1 MKKNLKSIM
10 LIAALTTAN
19 ICYAQT
25 GASEE
30 NPIDRT
36 AFIVNHS
43 FENGTFGW
51 TVSNLVSQSNSS
63 FPNKE
68 GTFYLEKWVSSG
80 SAGNASVKQ
89 SVNNLP
95 VGLYKLTAAAQNIL
109 QSTPTKQN
117 TGVHIFANDEKTA
130 VYTADDYSLEFKNVG
145 GQVEIGY
152 TSQNAGGNWIAVDNF
167 RLYQIGDVDKSE
179 VIPLLQAK
187 ITEVEAYYDAE
198 KEGSAEFLTEINKAK
213 GMIEDSDASADDL
226 AQEISALD
234 LALFAYRI
242 ANPEQGSGTAPKV
255 SSTNHYV
262 PTGSTE
268 ALVRAS
274 MTGSNIMERGVCWS
288 TKHNPTV
295 LDNRTT
301 EYHQLNGYIFHI
313 RNLNPA
319 TVYYVRPYIMNRT
332 YMVAYGDEVKII
344 THPKGTCV
352 GTWNNG
358 APTEEANTRCRT
370 AINQTIEY
378 FNQWT
383 GIRGFTLTGNYG
395 AQTPTADCSYGGWM
409 RIGPNAGNQAI
420 GTVIHE
426 TGHGVGVG
434 THWRWYNCTD
444 TRESEGK
451 YGKWLGREANDM
463 LHFLENKYNDENCF
477 MTGDAV
483 HGWGN
488 SATYDWFVNG
498 ADKDKHL
505 ELQYLGGC
513 CLLYALFIDG
523 LCPTTNYPN
532 GLSGYTYN
540 FDSEKKYYLMCK
552 NADYGLGSGL
562 LYARSSSATGWNE
575 FLTKEEVG
583 DEAAWY
589 IEYDATKGYYL
600 FKNVS
605 NGRYLTHASGSSSIG
620 LKNITGNKKPSETEH
635 FQLMPDRTDV
645 TLRADSKQIK
655 THGYWF
661 TWNDNGNN
669 KSIEAGKMG
678 ALYGSIIQGTFD
690 FSNNATAQHW
700 IIISEDELEKYK
712 EIAIATEIETI
723 EEQSADSS
731 DDPQIVEIYNSTG
744 VKINSLDKG
753 INIVK
758 YSNGEIKKI
767 FK

>member
-1 MKKNLKSIM
+1 MKKIFNSIM
-10 LIAALTTAN
+10 LVAVIATAN

-25 GASEE
+25 IPSED

-36 AFIVNHS
+36 DFIVNPS
-43 FENGTFGW
+43 FENGTTGW
-51 TVSNLVSQSNSS
+51 TVSNLVSQSNNS
-63 FPNKE
+63 FTQKE

-80 SAGNASVKQ
+80 SAGNANVKQ
-89 SVNNLP
+89 IITKLP
-95 VGLYKLTAAAQNIL
+95 VGLYKLTAGAQNIS
-109 QSTPTKQN
+109 QSTPAKEN
-117 TGVHIFANDEKTA
+117 TGVKIFANDEQTD
-130 VYTADDYSLEFKNVG
+130 VYTANDYSIKFKYVG

-152 TSQNAGGNWIAVDNF
+152 VSQNAGGNWIAVDNF

-179 VIPLLQAK
+179 VIPSLQAK
-187 ITEVEAYYDAE
+187 ITEVEAFYDAE
-198 KEGSAEFLTEINKAK
+198 KEGSAEFLSEINKAK
-213 GMIEDSDASADDL
+213 GMIEDSASSADDL

-234 LALFAYRI
+234 FALFAFRI
-242 ANPEQGSGTAPKV
+242 ANPEQGPGTAPKV
-255 SSTNHYV
+255 SSTNHYA

-274 MTGSNIMERGVCWS
+274 MTGSNILERGVCWS
-288 TKHNPTV
+288 TEHNPTV
-295 LDNRTT
+295 LNDRTT

-313 RNLNPA
+313 RNLKPA
-319 TVYYVRPYIMNRT
+319 TVYYVRPYIMNKT
-332 YMVAYGDEVKII
+332 YMVAYGDEVKIV

-358 APTEEANTRCRT
+358 APTEEANIRCRT

-395 AQTPTADCSYGGWM
+395 AQTQTADCSYGGWM
-409 RIGPNAGNQAI
+409 RIGPNPGNQAI

-434 THWRWYNCTD
+434 THWRWNNCTD

-463 LHFLENKYNDENCF
+463 LHFLENNYDATTCY
-477 MTGDAV
+477 MRGDAV

-488 SATYDWFVNG
+488 NATYDWFVNG

-523 LCPTTNYPN
+523 LCPTSNHPN

-589 IEYDATKGYYL
+589 IEYDATKGYYI

-605 NGRYLTHASGSSSIG
+605 NGRYLTHASGSTSIG
-620 LKNITGNKKPSETEH
+620 LKNITGSKKPSDTEF

-645 TLRADSKQIK
+645 TLKADSKQIK

-661 TWNDNGNN
+661 TWYDNGN

-678 ALYGSIIQGTFD
+678 ALYGSIKQSAFD
-690 FSNNATAQHW
+690 FSNKATAQQW
-700 IIISEDELEKYK
+700 IIISEDELEKYI
-712 EIAIATEIETI
+712 EIAIATGIETI
-723 EEQSADSS
+723 EEESADSS
-731 DDPQIVEIYNSTG
+731 DNPQIVEIYNSTG
-744 VKINSLDKG
+744 IKINSLDKG
-753 INIVK
+753 VNIVK

>member
-10 LIAALTTAN
+10 LIAALTIAN

-36 AFIVNHS
+36 ALIVNHS

-80 SAGNASVKQ
+80 SAGSASVKQ

-95 VGLYKLTAAAQNIL
+95 VGLYKLTVAAQNIL

-288 TKHNPTV
+288 TEHNPTV

-661 TWNDNGNN
+661 TWNDNGTN

-678 ALYGSIIQGTFD
+678 ALYGSIKQGTFD
-690 FSNNATAQHW
+690 FSNNATAQQW